1 MINLWTWAIK
11 LLDIKSIIDI
21 GCSEGHSI
29 EFFLKAGCEA
39 MGVEGYEPAARNG
52 QVAERIAVHDYTKGP
67 YIPHRQFDMAWS
79 CEFVE
84 HVEEKYI
91 EKLSCHIFQGSF
103 GFYDSCSA
111 WAGRPPPCERKG
123 WIAKLTNCGFELD
136 RELTECG
143 RLIAVADHRLVSPNY
158 LSHFMERGLVFLRR
172 YGPQRA
178 SRQARPEI
186 RSAP

>member
-21 GCSEGHSI
+21 GCGEGHSI

-39 MGVEGYEPAARNG
+39 MGASRRPGMAKLPNESLCMTTLKGLIFR
-52 QVAERIAVHDYTKGP
+52 KGP

-91 EKLSCHIFQGSF
+91 EKLSCHVFQCSF

-123 WIAKLTNCGFELD
+123 TGILDCQAYELRLRTGPRVDGMWPTNC
-136 RELTECG
+136 
-143 RLIAVADHRLVSPNY
+143 
-158 LSHFMERGLVFLRR
+158 RR
-172 YGPQRA
+172 
-178 SRQARPEI
+178 
-186 RSAP
+186 

>member
-21 GCSEGHSI
+21 GCGEGHSI

-67 YIPHRQFDMAWS
+67 YFPHRQFDMAWS

-91 EKLSCHIFQGSF
+91 EKLSCHVFQCSF

-123 WIAKLTNCGFELD
+123 TGILDCQAYELRLRTGPRVDGMWPTNC
-136 RELTECG
+136 
-143 RLIAVADHRLVSPNY
+143 
-158 LSHFMERGLVFLRR
+158 RR
-172 YGPQRA
+172 
-178 SRQARPEI
+178 
-186 RSAP
+186 